1 MARLPRIKIGDQ
13 NTFYHITARVI
24 GTPDWF
30 LFADSAV
37 RNKLL
42 RLIREY
48 TRAYFCRVASFSLM
62 SNHYHLLVAFEAA
75 RKLSREELR
84 DRATLLYPDPEKVLK
99 DDQ

>member
-30 LFADSAV
+30 PFADSAV

-42 RLIREY
+42 SLIRKY
-48 TRAYFCRVASFSLM
+48 TRATSV
-62 SNHYHLLVAFEAA
+62 E
-75 RKLSREELR
+75 
-84 DRATLLYPDPEKVLK
+84 
-99 DDQ
+99 